1 MTATLER
8 GFKARA
14 ERTSAG
20 LRGELG
26 LSAFERLDPTKLAA
40 YLEVALLTPSD
51 VPGMTDEM
59 LHQLLTIDPWGWSAV
74 TIVQGN
80 TAFVIFNPR
89 HSAGRQASDITHELA
104 HIILGHQPATMIM
117 SPDGSLVMRSY
128 DQKQEDE
135 ANWLAW
141 AILLPREALL
151 AMKRRRAT
159 IADIAAE
166 YGVTETLVQYRLR
179 ITGIESQLR
188 ATTAW
193 KTRKAIPS

>member
-26 LSAFERLDPTKLAA
+26 LSSFEQLNPRQLAE
-40 YLEVALLTPSD
+40 YLEIKLLTPSE
-51 VPGMTDEM
+51 VPGMTDEL
-59 LHQLLTIDPWGWSAV
+59 LHQLLTVDPWGWSAV
-74 TIVQGN
+74 TIAQGD
-80 TAFVIFNPR
+80 TALIIFNPR

-117 SPDGSLVMRSY
+117 SSDGSLVMRSY

-151 AMKRRRAT
+151 SMKRKNAT
-159 IADIAAE
+159 VVDIASAF
-166 YGVTETLVQYRLR
+166 GVTETLVQYRLR
-179 ITGIESQLR
+179 ITGIESQIR
-188 ATTAW
+188 A
-193 KTRKAIPS
+193 KAGWRGRG